1 MEKMEKMNSKEDKT
15 ILNKTLQIMLEHFI
29 ELIMGYIE

>member
-15 ILNKTLQIMLEHFI
+15 ILNKTLQIMLEQFI
-29 ELIMGYIE
+29 ELIMGFIV